1 MPPLPRPVLAFLG
14 CEMSELL
21 VEKKNQIGRI
31 ILNRPEVHNAFNQE
45 LIAQITRAFQ
55 ELKEER
61 SLRVVVLGGKGKSF
75 CAGADLNWMKKT
87 KDFSQEE
94 NYADSFRMATMM
106 EAIQQC
112 PLPVVGRIQ
121 GAALGGGV
129 GLMAACDYVLMLES
143 APWGLTEVNLGLIP
157 AVISS
162 AVIQKI
168 GLGHAR
174 ATFLSGR
181 RYDGKQAMQMGLA
194 HEVLGS
200 LGELDERVEELCK
213 QIKNTGPKASRMA
226 KELIRIHESFA
237 HRPQKLKDLTC
248 QMIAT
253 QRAGREGQEGM
264 AALLEKRRPQW
275 ECPP

>member
-1 MPPLPRPVLAFLG
+1 
-14 CEMSELL
+14 MSELL
-21 VEKKNQIGRI
+21 VEKKDQICWI
-31 ILNRPEVHNAFNQE
+31 TLNRPEVHNAFNHE
-45 LIAQITRAFQ
+45 LIAEITRAFQ
-55 ELKEER
+55 ELEEER
-61 SLRVVVLGGKGKSF
+61 NLRVVVLGGKGKSF
-75 CAGADLNWMKKT
+75 CAGADLNWMKKM

-94 NYADSFRMATMM
+94 NYADSFRMATMI

-112 PLPVVGRIQ
+112 PLPVVARIQ

-174 ATFLSGR
+174 ATFLSGL
-181 RYDGKQAMQMGLA
+181 RYGGKRAMEMGLA
-194 HEVLGS
+194 HEVFS
-200 LGELDERVEELCK
+200 SVEELDQRVGELCK
-213 QIKNTGPKASRMA
+213 QIKKTGPKASRMV
-226 KELIRIHESFA
+226 KELIGIHESFA
-237 HRPQKLKDLTC
+237 DRPKKLKDLTC

-253 QRAGREGQEGM
+253 QRVGREGQEGM

-275 ECPP
+275 ECLP